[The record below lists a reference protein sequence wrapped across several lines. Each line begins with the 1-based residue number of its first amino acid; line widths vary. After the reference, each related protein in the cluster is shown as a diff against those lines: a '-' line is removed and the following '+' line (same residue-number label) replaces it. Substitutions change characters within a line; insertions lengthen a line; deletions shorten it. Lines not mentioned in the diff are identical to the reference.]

1 MNNESNEPRGCLTLL
16 FGFGGSRAAGSI
28 DVANPSAGEEG
39 NYHSGPGGYEDGSY
53 VGGYAAEYRAEHAI
67 FDEGDDYEAE
77 EH

>member
-1 MNNESNEPRGCLTLL
+1 MTNEPRGCLAFLL
-16 FGFGGSRAAGSI
+16 GFGSGSRLPADRSA
-28 DVANPSAGEEG
+28 DPSPGEEG